1 MISNFQVSTAIAAV
15 KRVLDN
21 TRNPQYPA
29 DVAHA
34 YDDKYLLAEFAVKA
48 GVMCH
53 LNALEAVTG
62 SGWNEKLTQMLGWAA
77 TRSVTLRFFAE
88 EKCAFDR
95 TEARLPI
102 LSHILCA
109 ESSTVSALDSWVKM

>member
-1 MISNFQVSTAIAAV
+1 MFRGAVSAQVSTALTAV

-48 GVMCH
+48 GVLCH
-53 LNALEAVTG
+53 VNALEAVTG
-62 SGWNEKLTQMLGWAA
+62 SGWNAKLDKMLGWAA

-95 TEARLPI
+95 TEHRKVDSATERVTT
-102 LSHILCA
+102 
-109 ESSTVSALDSWVKM
+109 STVFAM